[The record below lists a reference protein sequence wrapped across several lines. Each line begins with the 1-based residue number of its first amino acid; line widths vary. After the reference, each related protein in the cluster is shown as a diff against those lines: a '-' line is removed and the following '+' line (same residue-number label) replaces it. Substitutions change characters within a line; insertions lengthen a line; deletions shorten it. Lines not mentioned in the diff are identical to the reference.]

1 MNRRNLYAYKKCFP
15 ACINL
20 NPALAFIINSI
31 LTFEWLRFYIP
42 PLRHN
47 PQRMAGMKQLKDY
60 RDIIVQP

>member
-42 PLRHN
+42 PPRHN
-47 PQRMAGMKQLKDY
+47 PQRDGWNEAT
-60 RDIIVQP
+60 